1 MISACLPVEACVVE
15 ELPTIFCPANV
26 LLRILENGMREL
38 KGVQEHPSLYYKGSK
53 VLSASATH
61 EGNITAEDPKLI
73 GASAFNHYLSLYIY
87 FETGQLGLQDTVSD
101 AIVVNPMEMTT
112 PDAPSETFVASFNI
126 PPAREILPPEYEWA
140 FLPQT
145 TTSEPEPTGAS

>member
-38 KGVQEHPSLYYKGSK
+38 KGVQEHPSLYYK
-53 VLSASATH
+53 
-61 EGNITAEDPKLI
+61 
-73 GASAFNHYLSLYIY
+73 
-87 FETGQLGLQDTVSD
+87 GQLGLQDTVSD